1 MPDFLKRW
9 RGPLTLL
16 TLMILATLLMVAD
29 QRAREVDRG
38 ELPWWQAWVLEV
50 TAPVQ
55 KVVAAPAIALQGLW
69 ASYIDLLDVRADNEA
84 LQSQVEDL
92 EEVVLQYREALVA
105 SGHLQRI
112 AAMRDEFEV
121 PMLPAEVVGLDVSL
135 GFRSVTVDRGRNH
148 GVRSG
153 HPVIT
158 HDGVVGLV
166 TSTSQHASR
175 SMLLLDRQS
184 AIAGIVQR
192 TRSRGVVRGNGT
204 GDLEFDFVVRLG
216 DVHPGDV
223 VITSGLDSA
232 YPKGLKIGVVSE
244 VIDSQGGLIQT
255 AILRPAV
262 DFGRLEQVFVMF
274 QQGPTMGL
282 IYGAEAPVE
291 ETGSSGNGE
300 GKIAEVSTGP
310 KSGAP
315 AP

>member
-1 MPDFLKRW
+1 MASFLKRS
-9 RGPLTLL
+9 RGLITLVAL
-16 TLMILATLLMVAD
+16 VVLASLAMVTD
-29 QRAREVDRG
+29 QRDREARLG

-50 TAPVQ
+50 TAPIQKIVAGPVVGVQ
-55 KVVAAPAIALQGLW
+55 DIW
-69 ASYIDLLDVRADNEA
+69 ASYVDLLEVREDNES
-84 LQSQVEDL
+84 LQARIDDL

-135 GFRSVTVDRGRNH
+135 GFRSVTVDRGANH

-153 HPVIT
+153 NPVIT

-166 TSTSQHASR
+166 TATSNNASR

-192 TRSRGVVRGNGT
+192 TRARGVVRGNGS
-204 GDLEFDFVVRLG
+204 GDLEFDFFVRLG
-216 DVHPGDV
+216 NVNPGDV

-244 VIDSQGGLIQT
+244 LIDSKGGLIQT
-255 AILRPAV
+255 AIVRPAV

-274 QQGPTMGL
+274 QQGPTMEL
-282 IYGAEAPVE
+282 IYGDADGDKEDQV
-291 ETGSSGNGE
+291 
-300 GKIAEVSTGP
+300 AEVSSGRETGAATP
-310 KSGAP
+310 
-315 AP
+315 